1 MDESKLIEL
10 NKEKIEDNMNTFVLR
25 IELFLKENKI

>member
-25 IELFLKENKI
+25 IELFLKENKT